1 MINNKILGLIG
12 LSARA
17 GKICFGTDSTKQEV
31 EKRKA
36 KLIIVAENSSDRTKR
51 KFIQLCEKNN
61 IPILIYSNI
70 DDISKAIGKENKAVI
85 GIKEENLAKEIE
97 KIYNRG

>member
-17 GKICFGTDSTKQEV
+17 RKICFGTDSTQQEIQKGKV
-31 EKRKA
+31 

-51 KFIQLCEKNN
+51 KFTQLCEKNN
-61 IPILIYSNI
+61 IPILIYNNI
-70 DDISKAIGKENKAVI
+70 DNISKSIGKENKAVI
-85 GIKEENLAKEIE
+85 GIKEINIAKEIE

>member
-17 GKICFGTDSTKQEV
+17 GKICFGADSCKQEI
-31 EKRKA
+31 EKAKV
-36 KLIIVAENSSDRTKR
+36 KLIITAKDSSERTKK
-51 KFIQLCEKNN
+51 KFIELCNKYN
-61 IPILIYSNI
+61 IPILVYGNI
-70 DDISKAIGKENKAVI
+70 DEISKAIGKYNKAII
-85 GIKEENLAKEIE
+85 GIKETNIAKEIQ